1 MSSIKTIYDEYNSA
15 IGKVQTIN
23 NTCYVASI
31 LDDDDKDRQVMFGS
45 YVAAEQYVKD
55 FVAATNDHLSI
66 FENLVS
72 INEI

>member
-15 IGKVQTIN
+15 IGRVQTIN
-23 NTCYVASI
+23 NTCHVASI

-55 FVAATNDHLSI
+55 FVAATNQQMTISQYLRTLSA
-66 FENLVS
+66 
-72 INEI
+72 

>member
-55 FVAATNDHLSI
+55 FVAATNQQMTISQYLRTLSA
-66 FENLVS
+66 
-72 INEI
+72 

>member
-15 IGKVQTIN
+15 IGRVQTIN

-55 FVAATNDHLSI
+55 FVAATNQQMTISQYLRTLSA
-66 FENLVS
+66 
-72 INEI
+72 

>member
-55 FVAATNDHLSI
+55 FVAVPH
-66 FENLVS
+66 NLLLQFH
-72 INEI
+72 E